1 MCVISEQRRSLYF
14 HWPETKDFE
23 SLGDG
28 KATKWKAPGSLISRE
43 KKATCDQEQVW
54 LSQARHLDL
63 GRGKGQLESKVK
75 GLWGSAQDLQNSWST
90 GRTYG
95 HIFLHLHSLPNTQC
109 NACV

>member
-43 KKATCDQEQVW
+43 KKATCDQEHFFCWVKIVTNVEFIVIAA
-54 LSQARHLDL
+54 SVTVTDID
-63 GRGKGQLESKVK
+63 KV
-75 GLWGSAQDLQNSWST
+75 
-90 GRTYG
+90 
-95 HIFLHLHSLPNTQC
+95 SLL
-109 NACV
+109 V